1 MKWAQAIRESRYTSV
16 MCGKVTQPIV
26 WKEAVDY
33 ADLIFGAGD
42 DETVT
47 PMRFAK
53 IIACD
58 DNGARKSVRMRWG
71 LPPPWETD
79 PRAGSKHI
87 HARAETIDTKPTFRE
102 AFARR
107 RGILPVTSFN
117 EGEEITPTKTRQ
129 YVITPKA
136 TLGIAVIWERWN
148 GPEGMLLTFAM
159 ATTPANSL
167 TSAITDRMP
176 AVLDAGDWAKWL
188 GEEPATAEE
197 LKAMLK
203 VAEGDWQMQ
212 AAGKPPPPP
221 KPQSTQAS
229 LF

>member
-1 MKWAQAIRESRYTSV
+1 
-16 MCGKVTQPIV
+16 MCGKITQAIA
-26 WKEAVDY
+26 WKDAVDY
-33 ADLIFGAGD
+33 ADLLFGARE

-47 PMRFAK
+47 PMRLAK

-58 DNGARKSVRMRWG
+58 DSGARKSVRMRWG
-71 LPPPWETD
+71 LIPPWETD
-79 PRAGSKHI
+79 PRTGSKHI

-136 TLGIAVIWERWN
+136 TLGIAAIWERWS

-159 ATTPANSL
+159 VTTPANAL
-167 TSAITDRMP
+167 I
-176 AVLDAGDWAKWL
+176 
-188 GEEPATAEE
+188 AELMAQTPE
-197 LKAMLK
+197 AY
-203 VAEGDWQMQ
+203 
-212 AAGKPPPPP
+212 
-221 KPQSTQAS
+221 S
-229 LF
+229 

>member
-1 MKWAQAIRESRYTSV
+1 
-16 MCGKVTQPIV
+16 MCGKITQAVV

-33 ADLIFGAGD
+33 ADLLFGAGD
-42 DETVT
+42 DETIT

-58 DNGARKSVRMRWG
+58 DSGARKSVRMRWG
-71 LPPPWETD
+71 LVPHWESD
-79 PRAGSKHI
+79 ARGGSKHI
-87 HARAETIDTKPTFRE
+87 HARAETIDSKPTFRE

-136 TLGIAVIWERWN
+136 TLGIAVIWERWT

-159 ATTPANSL
+159 VTTAANTL
-167 TSAITDRMP
+167 VSAITDRMP
-176 AVLDAGDWAKWL
+176 AVLDEADWAKWL
-188 GEEPATAEE
+188 GEEPASLEE

-203 VAEGDWQMQ
+203 PVEADWEMQ

-221 KPQSTQAS
+221 KPEKAQAN

>member
-1 MKWAQAIRESRYTSV
+1 
-16 MCGKVTQPIV
+16 MCGKITQASV
-26 WKEAVDY
+26 WKDAVDY
-33 ADLIFGAGD
+33 ADLIFGTGE

-47 PMRFAK
+47 PMHFAK
-53 IIACD
+53 IVACD
-58 DNGARKSVRMRWG
+58 DSGARRSVRMRWG
-71 LPPPWETD
+71 LVPHWETD
-79 PRAGSKHI
+79 ARMGSKHI

-136 TLGIAVIWERWN
+136 TLGIAVIWERWI

-159 ATTPANSL
+159 ITTPANAL
-167 TSAITDRMP
+167 IGTITDRMP
-176 AVLDAGDWAKWL
+176 AVLDETDWAKWL
-188 GEEPATAEE
+188 GEEAASPEE
-197 LKAMLK
+197 LKAMLTP
-203 VAEGDWQMQ
+203 AEGDWDMQ
-212 AAGKPPPPP
+212 AAGKPPAPP
-221 KPQSTQAS
+221 KPENPQAS

>member
-1 MKWAQAIRESRYTSV
+1 
-16 MCGKVTQPIV
+16 MCGKITQSTA
-26 WKEAVDY
+26 WKEAVEY
-33 ADLIFGAGD
+33 ADLIFGSGA

-53 IIACD
+53 IIAVD
-58 DNGARKSVRMRWG
+58 DSGARKSVRMRWG
-71 LPPPWETD
+71 LIPSWETD
-79 PRAGSKHI
+79 PHMGSKHI
-87 HARAETIDTKPTFRE
+87 HARVETIDSKPTFRE
-102 AFARR
+102 AFAQR

-148 GPEGMLLTFAM
+148 GPDGALLTFAM
-159 ATTPANSL
+159 VTTPANAL
-167 TSAITDRMP
+167 ISAITNRMP
-176 AVLDAGDWAKWL
+176 AVLDERDWAKWL
-188 GEEPATAEE
+188 GEVPATTDE

-203 VAEGDWQMQ
+203 PSEGDWEMQ

-221 KPQSTQAS
+221 RPEKAQAS

>member
-1 MKWAQAIRESRYTSV
+1 
-16 MCGKVTQPIV
+16 MCGKITQAIV
-26 WKEAVDY
+26 WKDAV
-33 ADLIFGAGD
+33 ADLIFGAGE

-53 IIACD
+53 VIALD
-58 DNGARKSVRMRWG
+58 DSGARKSVRMRWG
-71 LPPPWETD
+71 LIPPWETD
-79 PRAGSKHI
+79 PRTGSKHI

-117 EGEEITPTKTRQ
+117 EGEEISPTKTRQ

-148 GPEGMLLTFAM
+148 GPQGALLTFAM
-159 ATTPANSL
+159 VTTPANTL
-167 TSAITDRMP
+167 IATITDRMP
-176 AVLDAGDWAKWL
+176 AVLDESDWAKWL
-188 GEEPATAEE
+188 GEVPASPDER
-197 LKAMLK
+197 KAMLK
-203 VAEGDWQMQ
+203 PSEGDWEMH
-212 AAGKPPPPP
+212 AAGKPPAPPR
-221 KPQSTQAS
+221 PQNAQAS